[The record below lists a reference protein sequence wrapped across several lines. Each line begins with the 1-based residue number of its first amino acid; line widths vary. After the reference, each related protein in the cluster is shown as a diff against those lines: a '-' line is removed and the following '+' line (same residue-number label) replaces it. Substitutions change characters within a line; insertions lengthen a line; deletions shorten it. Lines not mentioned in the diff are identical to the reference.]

1 MNDRRIM
8 RFIAC
13 FLVLTFGSVWGL
25 WSLLFLPGVQ
35 RVPGLAVML
44 MAVGMWGPGLA
55 AIVTVKLVLR
65 ESLRTTT
72 IGRLGRKWYYL
83 WAWLIP
89 VAGTLA
95 AMCLTVFFG
104 IARFDPEFTWLHSQ
118 IAGGGAQGQLP
129 LPLGVIMLIQTV
141 AALTIAPLIN
151 CLFTLGEELGWR
163 GFLLPRLIEA
173 GWGQWWAIIVTGAV
187 WGLWHAP
194 VILLGHNYPDHPY
207 LGVLLM
213 TVFCILL
220 GIIFGWLRLASGSV
234 WTATLAH
241 ATLNA
246 VAGFPLIVLTP
257 FDSALGGMMTGV
269 IGWIPLVLFIVWLA
283 WSGRLP
289 VQIHCGERSDEI
301 AKNLPAAN

>member
-1 MNDRRIM
+1 MNERRIM
-8 RFIAC
+8 RAIAW
-13 FLVLTFGSVWGL
+13 FLVLTFGSVWAL
-25 WSLLFLPGVQ
+25 WSPLYLSGVQ
-35 RVPGLAVML
+35 KVPGLAVML

-55 AIVTVKLVLR
+55 AIVAVKLILR

-72 IGRLGRKWYYL
+72 IGRLGRVRYYA

-89 VAGTLA
+89 VVGTLA
-95 AMCLTVFFG
+95 AMGLTVLFG
-104 IARFDPEFTWLHSQ
+104 IARFDPEFTWLRSQ
-118 IAGGGAQGQLP
+118 IAASGAQVP
-129 LPLGVIMLIQTV
+129 LPTGVIVLIQTI

-151 CLFTLGEELGWR
+151 CLFALGEELGWR

-173 GWGQWWAIIVTGAV
+173 GWGQWRALVLTGAI

-194 VILLGHNYPDHPY
+194 VILLGHNYPDHPK

-220 GIIFGWLRLASGSV
+220 GIIFGWLQLASRSV
-234 WTATLAH
+234 WTPTLAH

-257 FDSALGGMMTGV
+257 YDTALGGMMTSV
-269 IGWIPLVLFIVWLA
+269 VGWIPLVLFILWLA
-283 WSGRLP
+283 WSARLP
-289 VQIHCGERSDEI
+289 VPIHSDEGSHETAQVI
-301 AKNLPAAN
+301 PASH

>member
-1 MNDRRIM
+1 MWSIKMNDRRIM
-8 RFIAC
+8 RAIAW

-25 WSLLFLPGVQ
+25 WSLLFLSAVQ
-35 RVPGLAVML
+35 QVPMLGLML

-55 AIVTVKLVLR
+55 AIVTMKLVLR
-65 ESLRTTT
+65 EPLRTTT

-95 AMCLTVFFG
+95 AMYLTVLFR
-104 IARFDPEFTWLHSQ
+104 IARFDPELTSLHSQ
-118 IAGGGAQGQLP
+118 IAASGAQGQLP
-129 LPLGVIMLIQTV
+129 MPLGVLVLIQTV

-151 CLFTLGEELGWR
+151 CIFALGEELGWR

-173 GWGQWWAIIVTGAV
+173 GLGQWPALVLTGAV

-194 VILLGHNYPDHPY
+194 VILRGHNYPDHPQ

-246 VAGFPLIVLTP
+246 VAGFPLIVLTRC
-257 FDSALGGMMTGV
+257 DSALGGMMTSV
-269 IGWIPLVLFIVWLA
+269 VGWIPLVLFIVWLA

-289 VQIHCGERSDEI
+289 EQIHCGERI
-301 AKNLPAAN
+301 G

>member
-1 MNDRRIM
+1 M
-8 RFIAC
+8 
-13 FLVLTFGSVWGL
+13 
-25 WSLLFLPGVQ
+25 
-35 RVPGLAVML
+35 
-44 MAVGMWGPGLA
+44 
-55 AIVTVKLVLR
+55 
-65 ESLRTTT
+65 
-72 IGRLGRKWYYL
+72 
-83 WAWLIP
+83 
-89 VAGTLA
+89 
-95 AMCLTVFFG
+95 
-104 IARFDPEFTWLHSQ
+104 
-118 IAGGGAQGQLP
+118 
-129 LPLGVIMLIQTV
+129 PLGVLVLIQTV

-173 GWGQWWAIIVTGAV
+173 GWGQWWALIVSGAV

-257 FDSALGGMMTGV
+257 FDSALGGVMTGV

-289 VQIHCGERSDEI
+289 VRTHGGEGLDEI
-301 AKNLPAAN
+301 AQDIPAAD